1 MNLKDKKLKAIKDE
15 IIACQNC
22 PLSTYRK
29 ENNFYP
35 VIGEGNH
42 NAEIMFIGEAP
53 GLQEAKKARPFCG
66 KAGKVLDELLDYIG
80 IKRRDVYITN
90 ILKDRP
96 PQNRDPLAEEVE
108 SCVPF
113 LEEQIK
119 IIKPKVITALGR
131 HAMNF
136 LMKRFGLEDK
146 IEPISRSHG
155 RLFEAGDFKIV
166 ALYHPA
172 AVTYNPSMKEILK
185 KDFEILKDLCQ
196 KI

>member
-1 MNLKDKKLKAIKDE
+1 MNSKDEKLKAIRDE

-22 PLSTYRK
+22 PLFAYRK

-42 NAEIMFIGEAP
+42 KAEIMFIGEAP
-53 GLQEAKKARPFCG
+53 GLQEAKTARPFCG
-66 KAGKVLDELLDYIG
+66 KAGKVLDELLNYIK
-80 IKRRDVYITN
+80 IKRKDVYITN

-96 PQNRDPLAEEVE
+96 PQNRDPLSKEVE
-108 SCVPF
+108 TCVPF
-113 LEEQIK
+113 LEKQIE
-119 IIKPKVITALGR
+119 IIKPKVIVALGR

-136 LMKRFGLEDK
+136 LMKRFGLENK
-146 IEPISRSHG
+146 IEPISQSHG
-155 RLFEAGDFKIV
+155 KVFEAEHFKIV

-172 AVTYNPSMKEILK
+172 TVTYNPSMKEILK

-196 KI
+196 KT